1 MLLYAYYLI
10 EEHIT
15 RTDVPCSQYNYQ
27 VRNCVLRPR
36 GPSHSGPPILI
47 GARLPRMLRL
57 AARYADAWN
66 TVWHIDPKVV
76 QERYAEFQRVCRAV
90 GRDPATIELT
100 AGTVVR
106 LPQAGEEQGVE
117 NVITGTPEE
126 VANRLRGF
134 ADVGV
139 RHLMIVLEPSG
150 VAPIEQFGRVLELL
164 RSWSV

>member
-1 MLLYAYYLI
+1 
-10 EEHIT
+10 
-15 RTDVPCSQYNYQ
+15 
-27 VRNCVLRPR
+27 
-36 GPSHSGPPILI
+36 
-47 GARLPRMLRL
+47 
-57 AARYADAWN
+57 
-66 TVWHIDPKVV
+66 V
-76 QERYAEFQRVCRAV
+76 QERYAEFQHVCRTV

-106 LPQAGEEQGVE
+106 LSQAGEEQGAE
-117 NVITGTPEE
+117 KVITGTPEE

-150 VAPIEQFGRVLELL
+150 IAPIEQFSRVLELL